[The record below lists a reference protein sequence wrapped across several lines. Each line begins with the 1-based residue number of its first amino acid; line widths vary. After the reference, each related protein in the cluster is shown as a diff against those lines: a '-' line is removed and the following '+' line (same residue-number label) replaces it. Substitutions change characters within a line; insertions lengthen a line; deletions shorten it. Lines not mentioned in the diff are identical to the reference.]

1 MTTIIKK
8 NTKASVA
15 RKQITRVKRKSRKPF
30 DADKYSGVVKIKKDP
45 LKLQKEWRREWDRI
59 PS

>member
-8 NTKASVA
+8 NTKTSVA
-15 RKQITRVKRKSRKPF
+15 GKLLSKVKRKSKKPF
-30 DADKYSGVVKIKKDP
+30 DADKYSGVLKLKKDP
-45 LKLQKEWRREWDRI
+45 LKLQKEWRREWDRV